1 MAVITVDTKYPGD
14 KVKLLTLSS
23 RSGRGVGIGLKTTY
37 PENYAEVY
45 LSLSPED
52 ARVLIAQIEVILALY
67 SLDKTE
73 A

>member
-1 MAVITVDTKYPGD
+1 MTVITVDTKYPGD

-23 RSGRGVGIGLKTTY
+23 RSGRGVGVGLKTTH
-37 PENYAEVY
+37 PENYTEVY
-45 LSLSPED
+45 LSPED